1 MLSFFPGEFGNGVLS
16 YFLFLKSLFILNIII
31 FVIVFSFLSVPQI
44 AKSYNI
50 FQTAVPTTAAPA
62 NMTVNVTSSPG
73 NRSALMSPS
82 STPASNGSFAKLSGS
97 QTCIQPSAM
106 KDSSKKELAD
116 QVVDFITGQ
125 VILHYDF
132 VLIYKISFLIILGS

>member
-62 NMTVNVTSSPG
+62 NMTVNMTSSPG
-73 NRSALMSPS
+73 NVSALSLS